1 MCLSARG
8 FLPARGTI
16 VWMNTL
22 SERATLERALIAIE
36 QVMARTHVPPPS
48 ADAAATPAREAIAMC
63 LTSAAALV
71 DVAQMLLGDSP
82 AQSPEALVQEWQALI
97 GHTKAA
103 SRTAHQAVLVLSS
116 QRNLIAA
123 QEGITLANHHDGDPG
138 GRAAAH

>member
-1 MCLSARG
+1 
-8 FLPARGTI
+8 
-16 VWMNTL
+16 MNTV
-22 SERATLERALIAIE
+22 SERAMLERALIAIE
-36 QVMARTHVPPPS
+36 QVMAHAHAPLPS
-48 ADAAATPAREAIAMC
+48 VDAAATPAREAITMC

-82 AQSPEALVQEWQALI
+82 ARSPEALVQEWQALI

-123 QEGITLANHHDGDPG
+123 QEGITLAHHHDGDPG